1 MTPDELASAFEQHR
15 PRLRA
20 IAYRMLGNPDDA
32 DDALQET
39 WLRLNR
45 TGADDID
52 NLAGWLTTVTG
63 RICLDLLRSRSTRRE
78 DPLPSGRPD
87 DTAPE
92 ILDDDAPDPV
102 REAELADIVGVAMQ
116 VVLESL
122 DPAERLAFVLHDLFA
137 VPYEQIAPVL
147 GRSVAASRQLASR
160 GRRRV
165 QSDAA
170 ARSGSADPDGA
181 GAASPGPAP
190 GSSTGVPA
198 PPGAAPRADAGR
210 RAAVTDRQVVEAF
223 LQASR
228 TGDLSGLLAV
238 LAPDVVLRADH
249 AAVEAAAAAAD
260 RGAPLL
266 AREVRGAAAV
276 AEAFRGRARLAVPAL
291 IDGSVGFAGAPGGI
305 PRFVFTVVVHEG
317 RLAAIDLTA
326 EPDAVA
332 GMRVVLLDPS

>member
-20 IAYRMLGNPDDA
+20 VAYRMLGNPDDA

-45 TGADDID
+45 TSSDGID
-52 NLAGWLTTVTG
+52 NLAAWLTTVTG
-63 RICLDLLRSRSTRRE
+63 RICLDMLRSRSTRRE
-78 DPLPSGRPD
+78 DPLPTGLPD

-92 ILDDDAPDPV
+92 ILDEDTPDPA
-102 REAELADIVGVAMQ
+102 RQAELADVVGLAMQ
-116 VVLESL
+116 IVLESL

-147 GRSVAASRQLASR
+147 GRSVAAARQLASR

-165 QSDAA
+165 QSGAA
-170 ARSGSADPDGA
+170 AKGVAEGAPGA
-181 GAASPGPAP
+181 GVGSRPA
-190 GSSTGVPA
+190 GEA
-198 PPGAAPRADAGR
+198 Q
-210 RAAVTDRQVVEAF
+210 TDRQVVEAF
-223 LQASR
+223 LDASR
-228 TGDLSGLLAV
+228 TGDLAGLLAL
-238 LAPDVVLRADH
+238 LAPDVVLHADQ
-249 AAVEAAAAAAD
+249 AAVEAAAANAD

-276 AEAFRGRARLAVPAL
+276 AEAFRGRAKLAVPAL

-305 PRFVFTVVVHEG
+305 PRFVFTVVVHDG
-317 RLAAIDLTA
+317 RVAAIDLTA
-326 EPDAVA
+326 EPAAVA
-332 GMRVVLLDPS
+332 GMHVVLLDPSR

>member
-1 MTPDELASAFEQHR
+1 MTPDELAIAFEQHR

-20 IAYRMLGNPDDA
+20 VAYRMLGNPDDA

-45 TGADDID
+45 TGDAGID
-52 NLAGWLTTVTG
+52 NLAGWLTTVIG
-63 RICLDLLRSRSTRRE
+63 RICLDMLRSRSTRRE
-78 DPLPSGRPD
+78 DPLPTGLPD

-92 ILDDDAPDPV
+92 ILDDDTPDPA
-102 REAELADIVGVAMQ
+102 RQAELADIVGLAMQ
-116 VVLESL
+116 IVLESL

-165 QSDAA
+165 QSGAAVAA
-170 ARSGSADPDGA
+170 A
-181 GAASPGPAP
+181 
-190 GSSTGVPA
+190 T
-198 PPGAAPRADAGR
+198 RADADGR
-210 RAAVTDRQVVEAF
+210 SAAETRTDRQVVEAF
-223 LQASR
+223 LDASR
-228 TGDLSGLLAV
+228 TGDLAGLLAL
-238 LAPDVVLRADH
+238 LAPEVVLRADQ
-249 AAVEAAAAAAD
+249 AALEAAAVNAD

-276 AEAFRGRARLAVPAL
+276 AEAFRGRAKLAVPAL

-305 PRFVFTVVVHEG
+305 PRFVFTVVVHDG
-317 RLAAIDLTA
+317 RVAAIDLTA
-326 EPDAVA
+326 DPDAVA
-332 GMRVVLLDPS
+332 GMHVVLLDPPR

>member
-20 IAYRMLGNPDDA
+20 VAYRMLGNPDDV
-32 DDALQET
+32 DDVLQET
-39 WLRLNR
+39 WLRLSR
-45 TGADDID
+45 TGDAGID
-52 NLAGWLTTVTG
+52 NLAAWLTTVTG

-78 DPLPSGRPD
+78 DPLPTGRPD
-87 DTAPE
+87 DPAPE
-92 ILDDDAPDPV
+92 ILDDDTPDPA
-102 REAELADIVGVAMQ
+102 REAELADVVGLAMQ

-147 GRSVAASRQLASR
+147 GRSVEASRQLASR

-165 QSDAA
+165 QSGTT
-170 ARSGSADPDGA
+170 ARPDTA
-181 GAASPGPAP
+181 G
-190 GSSTGVPA
+190 
-198 PPGAAPRADAGR
+198 APRAQARPGADAGGR
-210 RAAVTDRQVVEAF
+210 DDDGRPAVPTDRQVVEAF
-223 LQASR
+223 LLASR
-228 TGDLSGLLAV
+228 TGDLAGLLAV
-238 LAPDVVLRADH
+238 LAPDVVLRADQ

-276 AEAFRGRARLAVPAL
+276 AASFRGRAQQAVPAL

-317 RLAAIDLTA
+317 RLAAIDLTG

-332 GMRVVLLDPS
+332 GMRVVLLGTPAGPA

>member
-1 MTPDELASAFEQHR
+1 MTPDELAIAFEHHR

-20 IAYRMLGNPDDA
+20 VAYRMLGNPDDA

-45 TGADDID
+45 TGDAGID

-63 RICLDLLRSRSTRRE
+63 RICLDMLRSRSTRRE
-78 DPLPSGRPD
+78 DPLPTGLPD

-92 ILDDDAPDPV
+92 ILDEDTPDPA
-102 REAELADIVGVAMQ
+102 RQAELADIVGLAMQ
-116 VVLESL
+116 IVLESL

-147 GRSVAASRQLASR
+147 GRSVAAARQLASR

-165 QSDAA
+165 QSGA
-170 ARSGSADPDGA
+170 A
-181 GAASPGPAP
+181 GAAA
-190 GSSTGVPA
+190 T
-198 PPGAAPRADAGR
+198 RADADGR
-210 RAAVTDRQVVEAF
+210 SAAEIRTDRQVVEAF
-223 LQASR
+223 LEASR
-228 TGDLSGLLAV
+228 TGDLAGLLAL
-238 LAPDVVLRADH
+238 LAPEVVLRADQAALE
-249 AAVEAAAAAAD
+249 AAVSNAD

-276 AEAFRGRARLAVPAL
+276 AEAFRGRAKLAVPAL

-305 PRFVFTVVVHEG
+305 PRFVFTVVVHDG
-317 RLAAIDLTA
+317 RVAAIDLTA
-326 EPDAVA
+326 DPAAVA
-332 GMRVVLLDPS
+332 GMHVVLLDPPR

>member
-20 IAYRMLGNPDDA
+20 VAYRMLGNPDDA

-45 TGADDID
+45 TGDAGID
-52 NLAGWLTTVTG
+52 NLAAWLTTVTG
-63 RICLDLLRSRSTRRE
+63 RICLDILRSRSTRRE
-78 DPLPSGRPD
+78 DPLPTGLPD

-92 ILDDDAPDPV
+92 ILDEGAPDPA
-102 REAELADIVGVAMQ
+102 REAELADVVGVAMQ

-147 GRSVAASRQLASR
+147 GRSVAAARQLASR

-165 QSDAA
+165 QSGAA
-170 ARSGSADPDGA
+170 ARD
-181 GAASPGPAP
+181 AARP
-190 GSSTGVPA
+190 
-198 PPGAAPRADAGR
+198 DAGSR
-210 RAAVTDRQVVEAF
+210 SAAETRTDREVVEAF
-223 LQASR
+223 LTASR
-228 TGDLSGLLAV
+228 TGDLAGLLAV
-238 LAPDVVLRADH
+238 LAPDVVLRADQS
-249 AAVEAAAAAAD
+249 AVALAAASAD

-276 AEAFRGRARLAVPAL
+276 ADAFRGRAGGAVPAL
-291 IDGSVGFAGAPGGI
+291 VGGSVGFAWAPGGT
-305 PRFVFTVVVHEG
+305 PRAVFALVVHDG
-317 RLAAIDLTA
+317 RIAAVDLVSDPA
-326 EPDAVA
+326 AVA
-332 GMRVVLLDPS
+332 GLRVELLD

>member
-1 MTPDELASAFEQHR
+1 MSPDELASAFEQHR

-20 IAYRMLGNPDDA
+20 VAYRMLGNPDDA

-45 TGADDID
+45 TDDTVID

-63 RICLDLLRSRSTRRE
+63 RICLDMLRSRSTRRE

-87 DTAPE
+87 DPARE
-92 ILDDDAPDPV
+92 ILDEDAPDPA
-102 REAELADIVGVAMQ
+102 REAELADVVGVAMQ
-116 VVLESL
+116 IVLESL

-147 GRSVAASRQLASR
+147 GRSVAAARQLASR

-165 QSDAA
+165 QSGTAVHDAA
-170 ARSGSADPDGA
+170 
-181 GAASPGPAP
+181 
-190 GSSTGVPA
+190 
-198 PPGAAPRADAGR
+198 RADGGTR
-210 RAAVTDRQVVEAF
+210 SAAETRTDRQVVEAF
-223 LQASR
+223 LEASR
-228 TGDLSGLLAV
+228 TGDLAGLLAL
-238 LAPDVVLRADH
+238 LAPEVVLHTDQ
-249 AAVEAAAAAAD
+249 AAVEAAAANAD

-276 AEAFRGRARLAVPAL
+276 AEAFRGRAKLAVPAL

-317 RLAAIDLTA
+317 RVAAIDLTA
-326 EPDAVA
+326 DPAALA
-332 GMRVVLLDPS
+332 GMRVVLLD

>member
-1 MTPDELASAFEQHR
+1 MTPDELASVFEQHR

-20 IAYRMLGNPDDA
+20 VAYRMLGNPDDA

-45 TGADDID
+45 TGSAGID

-63 RICLDLLRSRSTRRE
+63 RICLDMLRSRSTRRE
-78 DPLPSGRPD
+78 DPLPTGLPD
-87 DTAPE
+87 DSAPE
-92 ILDDDAPDPV
+92 ILDDDTPDPA
-102 REAELADIVGVAMQ
+102 RQAELADIVGLAMQ
-116 VVLESL
+116 IVLESL

-147 GRSVAASRQLASR
+147 GRSVAAARQLASR

-170 ARSGSADPDGA
+170 VA
-181 GAASPGPAP
+181 GA
-190 GSSTGVPA
+190 T
-198 PPGAAPRADAGR
+198 RADAGGR
-210 RAAVTDRQVVEAF
+210 SAAETRTDRQVVEAF
-223 LQASR
+223 LEASR
-228 TGDLSGLLAV
+228 TGDLAGLLAL
-238 LAPDVVLRADH
+238 LAPEVVLRTDQ
-249 AAVEAAAAAAD
+249 AALEAAAANAD

-276 AEAFRGRARLAVPAL
+276 AEAFRGRAKLAVPAL

-317 RLAAIDLTA
+317 RVAAIDLTA
-326 EPDAVA
+326 DPAAVA
-332 GMRVVLLDPS
+332 GMHVVLLDPS